1 MKTLFHVS
9 YAKFYDN
16 FNFDSLGWEYSID
29 VSMSKRTPQ
38 SS

>member
-16 FNFDSLGWEYSID
+16 FMFDSLGWEYSID
-29 VSMSKRTPQ
+29 VSMYEWTSQ
-38 SS
+38 CG